1 VQERRYAAG
10 FTNASLRSRC
20 APFGRIMNTHQ
31 PDFVSVD
38 MRGLKTP
45 LVERA
50 QAERVSVSVL
60 VRRAVARD
68 LGLGETPAQ
77 DKPDALQGLASGSGS
92 GIVKLSIRLT
102 TDEAER
108 LVAGARSAGLSRG
121 AYLAGLIAGIPA
133 LTSGSSRVD
142 QLAALT
148 ASNAQLSSLSR
159 NIHALTRFL
168 TLGNVPQ
175 ALVYRDMLDTL
186 DGDVRRHLTQAAGLL
201 ADLRTRGH
209 SAEARHHSNR

>member
-1 VQERRYAAG
+1 
-10 FTNASLRSRC
+10 
-20 APFGRIMNTHQ
+20 MNTHQ

-50 QAERVSVSVL
+50 QAERVSLSVL
-60 VRRAVARD
+60 VRRAVARE
-68 LGLGETPAQ
+68 LGLGESPAQ
-77 DKPDALQGLASGSGS
+77 DKPDALQGLAAGSGS

-133 LTSGSSRVD
+133 LTSGASRVD

-148 ASNAQLSSLSR
+148 ASNAQLSSLSC

-175 ALVYRDMLDTL
+175 ALVYRDLLDTL
-186 DGDVRRHLTQAAGLL
+186 GGDVRRHLTQAAGLL
-201 ADLRTRGH
+201 ADLRPHRHTAETRH
-209 SAEARHHSNR
+209 RSNR

>member
-1 VQERRYAAG
+1 
-10 FTNASLRSRC
+10 
-20 APFGRIMNTHQ
+20 MNTHQ

-38 MRGLKTP
+38 MRGLKAA

-50 QAERVSVSVL
+50 QAERVSVSVI
-60 VRRAVARD
+60 VRRAVTRELGVAGADSQTSTGARH
-68 LGLGETPAQ
+68 GE
-77 DKPDALQGLASGSGS
+77 ASRANT
-92 GIVKLSIRLT
+92 VKLSIRLT

-121 AYLAGLIAGIPA
+121 AYLAGLVAGVPV
-133 LTSGSSRVD
+133 LTSGANRPD
-142 QLAALT
+142 QLVALT
-148 ASNAQLSSLSR
+148 ASSGHLARLSH

-186 DGDVRRHLTQAAGLL
+186 DGDVRRHLAQASSLM
-201 ADLRTRGH
+201 ADLRPRGQ
-209 SAEARHHSNR
+209 AADARQRPHR

>member
-1 VQERRYAAG
+1 
-10 FTNASLRSRC
+10 
-20 APFGRIMNTHQ
+20 MNTHQ

-50 QAERVSVSVL
+50 QTERVSVSVL
-60 VRRAVARD
+60 VRRAVARE
-68 LGLGETPAQ
+68 LGVGETPAQ
-77 DKPDALQGLASGSGS
+77 DKPDSLQGLGSGTA
-92 GIVKLSIRLT
+92 IVKLSIRLT

-121 AYLAGLIAGIPA
+121 AYLAGLIASIPV
-133 LTSGSSRVD
+133 LTSGTSRID

-168 TLGNVPQ
+168 TMGNVPQ

-186 DGDVRRHLTQAAGLL
+186 DGAVRRHLTQAAGLL
-201 ADLRTRGH
+201 ADLRPRGH
-209 SAEARHHSNR
+209 PAETRHRSNR

>member
-1 VQERRYAAG
+1 
-10 FTNASLRSRC
+10 
-20 APFGRIMNTHQ
+20 
-31 PDFVSVD
+31 

-60 VRRAVARD
+60 VRRAVTRE

-77 DKPDALQGLASGSGS
+77 DKPDALASGSGTS
-92 GIVKLSIRLT
+92 IVKLSIRLT
-102 TDEAER
+102 TDEADR

-133 LTSGSSRVD
+133 LTSGTSRVD

-175 ALVYRDMLDTL
+175 ALVYRDMLDKL
-186 DGDVRRHLTQAAGLL
+186 DGDVRRHLTQAASLL
-201 ADLRTRGH
+201 ADLRPRGH
-209 SAEARHHSNR
+209 TAETRHRSNR

>member
-1 VQERRYAAG
+1 
-10 FTNASLRSRC
+10 
-20 APFGRIMNTHQ
+20 MNTQQ

-60 VRRAVARD
+60 VRRAVARE

-77 DKPDALQGLASGSGS
+77 DKPDALGGLASGSGS

-102 TDEAER
+102 TDEADR
-108 LVAGARSAGLSRG
+108 LVTGARSAGLSRG
-121 AYLAGLIAGIPA
+121 AYLAGLIAGIPV
-133 LTSGSSRVD
+133 LTSGTSRVD

-148 ASNAQLSSLSR
+148 ASNAQLSNLSR

-175 ALVYRDMLDTL
+175 ALVYRDMLNML
-186 DGDVRRHLTQAAGLL
+186 DGDVRRHLNQAAGLL
-201 ADLRTRGH
+201 ADLRPRGH
-209 SAEARHHSNR
+209 TAETQLRSNR

>member
-1 VQERRYAAG
+1 
-10 FTNASLRSRC
+10 
-20 APFGRIMNTHQ
+20 
-31 PDFVSVD
+31 
-38 MRGLKTP
+38 MRGLKAA

-50 QAERVSVSVL
+50 HAERVSVSVL
-60 VRRAVARD
+60 VRRAVARE

-77 DKPDALQGLASGSGS
+77 DKPDTLQGLASGAA
-92 GIVKLSIRLT
+92 IVKLSIRLT
-102 TDEAER
+102 GDEAER

-133 LTSGSSRVD
+133 LTSGTSRVD

-175 ALVYRDMLDTL
+175 ALVYRDMLDKL

-201 ADLRTRGH
+201 ADLRPRGH
-209 SAEARHHSNR
+209 TAETRQRSNR

>member
-1 VQERRYAAG
+1 
-10 FTNASLRSRC
+10 
-20 APFGRIMNTHQ
+20 MNTHQ
-31 PDFVSVD
+31 PDFISVD
-38 MRGLKTP
+38 MRGLKAA

-60 VRRAVARD
+60 VRRAVARE
-68 LGLGETPAQ
+68 LGLCETPAQ
-77 DKPDALQGLASGSGS
+77 DKPDAMQGLDSGSA
-92 GIVKLSIRLT
+92 IVKLSIRLT
-102 TDEAER
+102 GDEAER
-108 LVAGARSAGLSRG
+108 LVAGARSVGLSRG

-133 LTSGSSRVD
+133 LTSGTSRVD

-201 ADLRTRGH
+201 AHLRPRGH
-209 SAEARHHSNR
+209 TAEARHRSNR

>member
-1 VQERRYAAG
+1 
-10 FTNASLRSRC
+10 
-20 APFGRIMNTHQ
+20 MNTHQ

-50 QAERVSVSVL
+50 HAERVSVSVL
-60 VRRAVARD
+60 VRRAVARE
-68 LGLGETPAQ
+68 LGLGETPEQ
-77 DKPDALQGLASGSGS
+77 DKPDAMQGLASVSGS
-92 GIVKLSIRLT
+92 DIVKLSIRLT

-121 AYLAGLIAGIPA
+121 TYLAGLIAGIPA
-133 LTSGSSRVD
+133 LTSGTSRID

-148 ASNAQLSSLSR
+148 ASNTQLSSLSR

-186 DGDVRRHLTQAAGLL
+186 DGDVRRHLTHAAGLL
-201 ADLRTRGH
+201 ADLRPRGH
-209 SAEARHHSNR
+209 SAEARYRSNP

>member
-1 VQERRYAAG
+1 
-10 FTNASLRSRC
+10 
-20 APFGRIMNTHQ
+20 MNTHQ

-50 QAERVSVSVL
+50 QAEWVSVSVL
-60 VRRAVARD
+60 VRRAVARE
-68 LGLGETPAQ
+68 LGLGETLAQ

-92 GIVKLSIRLT
+92 GSDIVKLSIRLT

-108 LVAGARSAGLSRG
+108 LVASARSAGLSRG

-133 LTSGSSRVD
+133 LTSGTSRVD

-148 ASNAQLSSLSR
+148 ASNAQLSCLSR

-201 ADLRTRGH
+201 AGLRPRGH
-209 SAEARHHSNR
+209 SAEARHRSNR

>member
-1 VQERRYAAG
+1 
-10 FTNASLRSRC
+10 
-20 APFGRIMNTHQ
+20 MNTHQ

-38 MRGLKTP
+38 MRGLKAA

-50 QAERVSVSVL
+50 QVERVSVSVV
-60 VRRAVARD
+60 VRRAVARE
-68 LGLGETPAQ
+68 LGAIEADRQAASCAGHGSTPR
-77 DKPDALQGLASGSGS
+77 AST
-92 GIVKLSIRLT
+92 VKLSIRLT

-108 LVAGARSAGLSRG
+108 LVGGARSAGLSRG
-121 AYLAGLIAGIPA
+121 AYLAGLVAGVPV
-133 LTSGSSRVD
+133 LTSGSNRPD
-142 QLAALT
+142 QLVALT
-148 ASNAQLSSLSR
+148 ASSGHLARLSH